1 MIFLFLVRFHP
12 DMLSDSNSIGKP
24 FRWAS
29 ESEHYVSKGFH
40 NVLSLIS
47 IASNE
52 LESDSISGWNLT
64 QAYNNRLDLGAYRTY
79 YKGFTCFFN
88 NTVLRGA
95 GLNGCAIFVRKY
107 WDRTV
112 WRWCIFYFLGLRC
125 FCLRILG
132 LGCFEMMHFL
142 LSGSSTLPLNQQL
155 AGATGF
161 FRTSSNW
168 GVPSV
173 CFLSSRKRVGSLGG
187 KGLGDQTEKKGF
199 QFIWGNVNETQII
212 VEAIA
217 DTMIAFGGSSE
228 WFADWIGIPSFLPEP
243 PAPFLPNSPPDRQTK
258 NTHPSL
264 PVWWCAFL
272 LLYIVHILTVFTV
285 FLIFLFEVREKQILK
300 DIL

>member
-1 MIFLFLVRFHP
+1 MNTVRICTIYNRRNAHHQTGRLRCVFFGLTVGWGVWEEGSRRFRQKRR
-12 DMLSDSNSIGKP
+12 DSDSIGKP

-107 WDRTV
+107 WNRTV
-112 WRWCIFYFLGLRC
+112 WRWCIFYF
-125 FCLRILG
+125 LG

-142 LSGSSTLPLNQQL
+142 LSGSSTLPLKQQL

-161 FRTSSNW
+161 FRTSSDW

-173 CFLSSRKRVGSLGG
+173 CFLSSRKRVGS
-187 KGLGDQTEKKGF
+187 
-199 QFIWGNVNETQII
+199 
-212 VEAIA
+212 
-217 DTMIAFGGSSE
+217 FGGRERATRQKRRDSN
-228 WFADWIGIPSFLPEP
+228 SFE
-243 PAPFLPNSPPDRQTK
+243 AM
-258 NTHPSL
+258 
-264 PVWWCAFL
+264 
-272 LLYIVHILTVFTV
+272 
-285 FLIFLFEVREKQILK
+285 
-300 DIL
+300 

>member
-112 WRWCIFYFLGLRC
+112 WRWCIFYFLGL
-125 FCLRILG
+125 
-132 LGCFEMMHFL
+132 GCFEMMHFL
-142 LSGSSTLPLNQQL
+142 LSGSSTLPLKQQL

-161 FRTSSNW
+161 FRTSSDW
-168 GVPSV
+168 GIPSV
-173 CFLSSRKRVGSLGG
+173 CFLSSRKRVGSFGG
-187 KGLGDQTEKKGF
+187 RERGDQAEKKGF
-199 QFIWGNVNETQII
+199 QFIWGNVDETQII

-228 WFADWIGIPSFLPEP
+228 WFADWIVIPSFLPEP

-258 NTHPSL
+258 KYTPQPPGLMVCISSIIYSTYPDCIHCIPDIFVRGQRETDSQEY
-264 PVWWCAFL
+264 PVVLCSD
-272 LLYIVHILTVFTV
+272 
-285 FLIFLFEVREKQILK
+285 VR
-300 DIL
+300 

>member
-1 MIFLFLVRFHP
+1 MYHLLFTLSTGFMIFLFLVRFHP

-112 WRWCIFYFLGLRC
+112 WRWCIFYFLGL
-125 FCLRILG
+125 
-132 LGCFEMMHFL
+132 GCFEMMHFL
-142 LSGSSTLPLNQQL
+142 LSGSSTLPLKQQL

-161 FRTSSNW
+161 FRTSSDW

-173 CFLSSRKRVGSLGG
+173 CFLSSRKRVVSLGG
-187 KGLGDQTEKKGF
+187 KGAWRPDRKE
-199 QFIWGNVNETQII
+199 
-212 VEAIA
+212 
-217 DTMIAFGGSSE
+217 
-228 WFADWIGIPSFLPEP
+228 GIPIHLRQCKWDSNHCGSHCWHNDCFRRLIGMVCRLNRN
-243 PAPFLPNSPPDRQTK
+243 PFFSAWTAC
-258 NTHPSL
+258 SL
-264 PVWWCAFL
+264 PPKLPTRPSNQKIHTPASRSDGVHFFY
-272 LLYIVHILTVFTV
+272 YI
-285 FLIFLFEVREKQILK
+285 
-300 DIL
+300 

>member
-40 NVLSLIS
+40 NVLSLLS

-112 WRWCIFYFLGLRC
+112 WRWCIFYFLGAPHFHLTNNWLEQPVFSAHHQTGASRLYV
-125 FCLRILG
+125 FCLPGRG
-132 LGCFEMMHFL
+132 WGVWEER
-142 LSGSSTLPLNQQL
+142 G
-155 AGATGF
+155 GAT
-161 FRTSSNW
+161 RQKRRDSN
-168 GVPSV
+168 S
-173 CFLSSRKRVGSLGG
+173 F
-187 KGLGDQTEKKGF
+187 
-199 QFIWGNVNETQII
+199 
-212 VEAIA
+212 EA
-217 DTMIAFGGSSE
+217 M
-228 WFADWIGIPSFLPEP
+228 
-243 PAPFLPNSPPDRQTK
+243 
-258 NTHPSL
+258 
-264 PVWWCAFL
+264 
-272 LLYIVHILTVFTV
+272 
-285 FLIFLFEVREKQILK
+285 
-300 DIL
+300 